1 MAIPVWDNPQ
11 ISGGAKASILLVYR
25 EAKGY
30 DASGA
35 ISLPLAISSSN
46 YFAKAGNTGNF
57 SMSRA
62 SCWIT
67 TVAFRFDAIFLMRSI
82 EATVCARS

>member
-1 MAIPVWDNPQ
+1 MSDAVMAIPLWDDPQ

-35 ISLPLAISSSN
+35 ISVALGKL
-46 YFAKAGNTGNF
+46 
-57 SMSRA
+57 
-62 SCWIT
+62 
-67 TVAFRFDAIFLMRSI
+67 AFRNQQLLRGRAAPRVNNRKTDTR
-82 EATVCARS
+82 

>member
-35 ISLPLAISSSN
+35 ISVAL
-46 YFAKAGNTGNF
+46 GN
-57 SMSRA
+57 
-62 SCWIT
+62 
-67 TVAFRFDAIFLMRSI
+67 
-82 EATVCARS
+82 